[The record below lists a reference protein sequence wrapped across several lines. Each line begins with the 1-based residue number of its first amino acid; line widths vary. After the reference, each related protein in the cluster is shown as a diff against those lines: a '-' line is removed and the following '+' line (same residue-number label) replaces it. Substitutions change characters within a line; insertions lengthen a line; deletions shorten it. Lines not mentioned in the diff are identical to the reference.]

1 MRSFLLALFVLS
13 TGCTTTGGKVFG
25 TTALVSAVAG
35 SYLMVTSST
44 TIENERLIMH
54 DDRQNAGVGLVFAA
68 VAAAGAWAVSE
79 MIFGEHPGGGGGGA
93 WLPPAE
99 PVAAP
104 AAEPTYVDVDVNVNV
119 SVEPTV
125 VVVQDRDRGADE
137 RDRFRQGWRFDPGDG
152 QHKLYAP
159 GGELLGRIDPGGDVW
174 DGRDSH
180 TGRVDMSPSCGVAC
194 KCSQARKML
203 LGIPMNH

>member
-1 MRSFLLALFVLS
+1 MRSVLLVLLVLS
-13 TGCTTTGGKVFG
+13 TGCKTTGGKVFG

-44 TIENERLIMH
+44 TIENERLVMH

-79 MIFGEHPGGGGGGA
+79 MIFGEHSGGGGGGYL
-93 WLPPAE
+93 LPPAE
-99 PVAAP
+99 PAVEPAIEPAVEP
-104 AAEPTYVDVDVNVNV
+104 AAVEVNV

-125 VVVQDRDRGADE
+125 IVVQDRDRGPDE
-137 RDRFRQGWRFDPGDG
+137 RDLLSRGWRFDPGDG
-152 QHKLYAP
+152 EHKFYAP
-159 GGELLGRIDPGGDVW
+159 SGEFIGRIDHGGDVW
-174 DGRDSH
+174 NASDSH
-180 TGRVDMSPSCGVAC
+180 MGRVDMSPGCGVAC
-194 KCSQARKML
+194 KRSQARKML